1 MKSGSKEQSAEHRK
15 EKKWGNGKMRKT
27 AAEKCVWQAR
37 VAQIVG
43 KYADAFPHTHT
54 TFARRHT
61 QTHKHTHTHAPI
73 HLHSQGK

>member
-15 EKKWGNGKMRKT
+15 EMGKWENAKKT

-43 KYADAFPHTHT
+43 KYADAHTHT
-54 TFARRHT
+54 HTFARRHT
-61 QTHKHTHTHAPI
+61 QTHTHTPI
-73 HLHSQGK
+73 FLHSQGK

>member
-43 KYADAFPHTHT
+43 KYADAFTHT
-54 TFARRHT
+54 YYICPQAHT
-61 QTHKHTHTHAPI
+61 NT
-73 HLHSQGK
+73 

>member
-15 EKKWGNGKMRKT
+15 EVGKWENAKT

-43 KYADAFPHTHT
+43 KYADAFTHT
-54 TFARRHT
+54 YYICPQAHT
-61 QTHKHTHTHAPI
+61 NT
-73 HLHSQGK
+73 